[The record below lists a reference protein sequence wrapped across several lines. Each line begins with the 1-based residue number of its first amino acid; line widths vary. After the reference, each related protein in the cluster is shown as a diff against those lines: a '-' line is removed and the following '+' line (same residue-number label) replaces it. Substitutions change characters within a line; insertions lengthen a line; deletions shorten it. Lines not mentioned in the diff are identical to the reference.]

1 MWKCTNCHHAEF
13 GTDKPHQCPVCG
25 AEAGKL
31 IPHELS
37 GVKGTKTLSNL
48 KAGFVAESQAHLRS
62 LAFAMKA
69 EEEGY
74 SSVEECASTILERG
88 IHFTDAE
95 DNDEDV
101 LKRMKGLGYIS

>member
-1 MWKCTNCHHAEF
+1 MPKIKV
-13 GTDKPHQCPVCG
+13 DK
-25 AEAGKL
+25 ELFEKL
-31 IPHELS
+31 
-37 GVKGTKTLSNL
+37 KQ
-48 KAGFVAESQAHLRS
+48 F
-62 LAFAMKA
+62 A